1 MANQLLT
8 QLESFQSE
16 SESSTILYVCV
27 CAFVLN
33 AIIKL
38 LKGSAPFIS
47 IESSHK
53 LDK

>member
-27 CAFVLN
+27 YVHL
-33 AIIKL
+33 
-38 LKGSAPFIS
+38 SRMR
-47 IESSHK
+47 
-53 LDK
+53 